1 MALFLHIELIIKNPK
16 QMNWLLILV
25 THNPMHPLHSKQDSS
40 VKYGETVINVCASL
54 TVARTQSQ
62 SSATSL
68 SPGRGASA

>member
-1 MALFLHIELIIKNPK
+1 
-16 QMNWLLILV
+16 
-25 THNPMHPLHSKQDSS
+25 MHPLHSKQDSS

-54 TVARTQSQ
+54 SVARTQSQ